1 MRFSILRPT
10 RGRSK
15 FVRLFQVLGRQ
26 KAYVATSLTSAV
38 AGFVAQKPIQGVIV
52 VLSDFLFPNPTQ
64 ALSWLVE
71 RGNQVVIIQVLSP
84 EEIRPDLAGD
94 LELVDAE
101 TGERREVSMGSAVF
115 RRYIE
120 KLARHREELSNWA
133 KRTSSDYFLIPSG
146 SDLTKIVLKDL
157 RGKVLR

>member
-26 KAYVATSLTSAV
+26 KAYVATS
-38 AGFVAQKPIQGVIV
+38 FVAQKPIQGVIV